1 MKSLL
6 IYLALFAG
14 QASTMQDR
22 PVVRLPHSQSAITY
36 DLGGDL
42 IELIN
47 APKVIQL
54 PRTIPATDSQGNPWA
69 IDVKNLGP
77 AGVTILGKAPFSVQV
92 NVGQTVHI
100 KSNGKSYS
108 SGR

>member
-1 MKSLL
+1 MKTLL
-6 IYLALFAG
+6 IYMALIAG
-14 QASTMQDR
+14 QASTMQDK
-22 PVVRLPHSQSAITY
+22 PVVRLPHFQSAITY

-54 PRTIPATDSQGNPWA
+54 PRLAPINDSQGNPWA

-77 AGVTILGKAPFSVQV
+77 AAVTILGKAQFSVHV

-108 SGR
+108 SDR